1 MEANITPETVEPKKQ
16 KRRNGETR
24 KIEMLQYDCTL
35 TVRKSP
41 PFSKIV
47 EFQKTTTDAG
57 DTEAAAL
64 RVLTLYITGWTLTDD
79 AGEIVPFS
87 PKALADCDSDF
98 VTDAYESLDGAGF
111 FPSVKESEEKSG

>member
-1 MEANITPETVEPKKQ
+1 MEANITPETVEPKK

-24 KIEMLQYDCTL
+24 KIEMQQYDCIL

-47 EFQKTTTDAG
+47 EFQRTTTEAG

-64 RVLTLYITGWTLTDD
+64 RVLSLYITGWTLTDE
-79 AGEIVPFS
+79 AGEVVQFS
-87 PKALADCDSDF
+87 PKALAECDSDF
-98 VTDAYESLDGAGF
+98 VTDAYETLDGAGF
-111 FPSVKESEEKSG
+111 FPSVKESEEKSS